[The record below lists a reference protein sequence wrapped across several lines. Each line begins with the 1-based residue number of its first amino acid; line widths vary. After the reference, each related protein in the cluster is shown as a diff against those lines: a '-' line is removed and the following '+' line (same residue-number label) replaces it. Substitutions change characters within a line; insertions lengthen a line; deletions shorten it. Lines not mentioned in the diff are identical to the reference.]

1 VRLTVVGCSGS
12 FPGPDSA
19 ASSYLV
25 EAPDPVDPDRTWRL
39 LLDLGSGALG
49 PLQRLTDPLALDAVL
64 ISHLHPD
71 HFFDMSGYYVLRRY
85 HPRGPQPVIR
95 VHGPRGI
102 QRRLSKAY
110 GLPKDPGMNEEFE
123 FHELVGRPLAVGPF
137 RVTTALMDHPVEA
150 HAMRVEHAER
160 ALVYSADTGP
170 NDALVELARGAD
182 LLLCE
187 AAFRD
192 GEENPSGVHMTGS
205 DAGAAAKAA
214 GVARLVVTHVPPWH
228 SRETARTEAQTV
240 FDGPVDV
247 AVEGATFDL

>member
-1 VRLTVVGCSGS
+1 MRLTVIGCSGS

-25 EAPDPVDPDRTWRL
+25 EAPDPLDPDRTWRL
-39 LLDLGSGALG
+39 LVDLGSGALG
-49 PLQRLTDPLALDAVL
+49 PLQRLTDPLAVDAVL

-85 HPRGPQPVIR
+85 HPSGPQPVLP
-95 VHGPRGI
+95 VHGPRGT

-110 GLPKDPGMNEEFE
+110 GLPKDPGMTEQFE
-123 FHELVGRPLAVGPF
+123 FHDLLGDALTVGPVT
-137 RVTTALMDHPVEA
+137 VTTALMAHPVEA
-150 HAMRVEHAER
+150 HAMRVEHGGR
-160 ALVYSADTGP
+160 AVVYSADTGP
-170 NDALVELARGAD
+170 NDGLVELSRGAD
-182 LLLCE
+182 LLVCE

-192 GEENPSGVHMTGS
+192 GEDNPPGVHMTGS

-228 SRETARTEAQTV
+228 SREVARREAESV
-240 FDGPVDV
+240 FDGPVDI
-247 AVEGATFDL
+247 ALEGATFDV